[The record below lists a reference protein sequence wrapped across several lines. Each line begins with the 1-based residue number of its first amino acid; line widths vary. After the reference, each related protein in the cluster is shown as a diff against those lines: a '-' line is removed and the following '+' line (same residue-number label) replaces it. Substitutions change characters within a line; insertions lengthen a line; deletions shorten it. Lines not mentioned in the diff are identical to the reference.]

1 MVKYDNSA
9 SKLRDNSDRK
19 YDESWLQYDSP
30 QPMYDNNINIFYD
43 SFYKDN
49 PVNLSNLDTIFKCQF
64 IDWLDHHDLSRLDGI
79 DAFKRRDIVNGCT
92 QYIDDLYQRLGPNLK
107 TLEGD
112 YKYHW
117 RLNNN
122 IKYFDLERMYLS
134 RNTKDELLIS
144 MPFPKYC
151 DVHPDMNKILDDCY
165 RYNIP
170 VHIDGAWISCCRDIT
185 FNFDHPAIKTFAIS
199 LSKGGLGCNRI
210 GLRFARETPQGA
222 VTIMND
228 FWMTHK
234 ALMWMGTMFMADLG
248 PEYFWK
254 KYETKYYKVCK
265 DFNLEPTKA
274 IHLARKNGGLVGVR
288 SLLRALP

>member
-1 MVKYDNSA
+1 MVKYDNSV

-19 YDESWLQYDSP
+19 YDESWLQHDSP
-30 QPMYDNNINIFYD
+30 QPMYDSSINKFYEG
-43 SFYKDN
+43 FYKDS
-49 PVNLSNLDTIFKCQF
+49 PVHLPDLVKPFKFQFDYWLISHELS
-64 IDWLDHHDLSRLDGI
+64 SYSGI
-79 DAFKRRDIVNGCT
+79 DAFKRRDVINGCT
-92 QYIDDLYQRLGPNLK
+92 HYIDDLYQRLGPKLR
-107 TLEGD
+107 TFEGD

-122 IKYFDLERMYLS
+122 INYFTFDQLLKARDE
-134 RNTKDELLIS
+134 KEELLIS

-151 DVHPDMNKILDDCY
+151 DVHPNMNMILDACLE
-165 RYNIP
+165 YNVP
-170 VHIDGAWISCCRDIT
+170 VHIDGAWISCCRDIN

-210 GLRFARETPQGA
+210 GLRYARETPPGA

-228 FWMTHK
+228 FWMHHK
-234 ALMWMGTMFMADLG
+234 ALLWMGTLFMSEFG
-248 PEYFWK
+248 PEYFWN
-254 KYETKYYKVCK
+254 KYEAKYNKVCK

-274 IHLARKNGGLVGVR
+274 IHLARKNGSIVGVR